1 MTHTF
6 LSKSPWYL
14 VSGKEEENK
23 SREIHLVHDLEVYLG
38 IFKNIQVQ
46 YLSLTGA
53 WNVMETYM
61 YIKWKMYLL
70 TLKGPQVPFG
80 PRSRTEHGWV
90 CRSVCPFVPLLI
102 KTHFIIRLLLIPLLR
117 FLSSFPLSTRIWR
130 GCTQEQR
137 GSSCVTATALIHVL
151 FFFFF
156 IQWFSIKVPT
166 GRPGIW

>member
-1 MTHTF
+1 MH
-6 LSKSPWYL
+6 
-14 VSGKEEENK
+14 
-23 SREIHLVHDLEVYLG
+23 
-38 IFKNIQVQ
+38 
-46 YLSLTGA
+46 
-53 WNVMETYM
+53 
-61 YIKWKMYLL
+61 IKWKMYLL

-137 GSSCVTATALIHVL
+137 GSSCVTATAFIHVL
-151 FFFFF
+151 FVFFFSYNGF
-156 IQWFSIKVPT
+156 QSKCPQAAQAYDKIVFPT
-166 GRPGIW
+166 TVV